1 MKARNRFDG
10 GGNTKKEEE
19 EKKPYKSQS
28 QGILVKSFK
37 GIADIYREATGKN
50 NSKNT
55 SKNTPKKNPSY
66 YDDDNS
72 DGMTIDKNG
81 NVTFHGRKGI
91 QVMKQRQ
98 KDGLSTT
105 NVVKPRISKKNKSK

>member
-1 MKARNRFDG
+1 MKARNRFDN
-10 GGNTKKEEE
+10 GGNTKE
-19 EKKPYKSQS
+19 EKKPKIADKSIVVS
-28 QGILVKSFK
+28 SFE

>member
-10 GGNTKKEEE
+10 GGNTKE
-19 EKKPYKSQS
+19 EKKPKIADKSIVVS
-28 QGILVKSFK
+28 SFE